1 MFKSLKNNNKTAN
14 PNVTESNQNKRLQ
27 SKTFHVHVNKKLKLF
42 IITLSLSVTTVIP
55 SKKCNAKLTTVAVT
69 HKATRMQ
76 TECVHWDRCHFDGC
90 NQILVESETRLLK
103 ESLAPRNAQN
113 VSIFDTLER

>member
-1 MFKSLKNNNKTAN
+1 MNQKFTMPFYKQNKT
-14 PNVTESNQNKRLQ
+14 KIQ
-27 SKTFHVHVNKKLKLF
+27 SKTFLDLCPRRQEVKTSDHKFEH
-42 IITLSLSVTTVIP
+42 ICTTVIP
-55 SKKCNAKLTTVAVT
+55 LKKCNTKLTTVAVT

-76 TECVHWDRCHFDGC
+76 TECVHWDCCHFDGC

-113 VSIFDTLER
+113 VSIFDTLKR